1 LIQPRS
7 SHLTYGTGT
16 LPGGGQLPF
25 LATKIVPARFRGLVA
40 RPRLLAILS
49 ELPAKRLGVIKAP
62 AGFGKSSLAAAWA
75 EKLEQNGNC
84 VGWLTIDSDDDE
96 ATRFLFYVSHALHN
110 ACPDVGA
117 GAIGLILEN
126 NLIDPTAIL
135 SSLINDLAEMEDD
148 IYLFLEDYHWLSAPR
163 IHQAVAYFLKHAPSH
178 CHVVLTTR
186 TEPPLSL
193 ATLRAQN
200 QLIEI
205 DAEALRL
212 DMQETQ
218 AFLDSIRPGV
228 LELSDVQLLQRK
240 TEGWPAALRIVASM
254 PSQSGLAFKE
264 YVHSLSGSQRPI
276 AAYLS
281 EMLDTLPV
289 EMVNFM
295 LRTAI
300 LDRLSGPLC
309 EAVTG
314 LSSSRTI
321 LASLAQRQMLLTPLD
336 NDGVW
341 FRYHTLLVEY
351 LRQRLEAD
359 RGIEVPEL
367 QGRAALWY
375 ASHELR
381 TEAVQHAI
389 AAGASDRAISWIKN
403 CAMALIKRG
412 DLFTLLEWQRQFP
425 DELMRGQYEVRL
437 AIAWGLSLAL
447 RFDEALKLATDIEG
461 DIAAMRLPESDLL
474 HECQAIRSVAIVLKD
489 DSERA
494 LPLAQDCMNRSSDP
508 WTANVASNV
517 VRLSHMKA
525 GNLKQFHA
533 TPWIPYSV
541 EEDRRNVFA
550 SVYRH
555 CLNGLAEERQTRLAA
570 ADGHYREGLRIAEQ
584 DVGPNSIAA
593 ALPASLI
600 ARIKYE
606 QGQLDEAEAWVIDR
620 ASLISSGT
628 MLDCVWSAYFVLAR
642 VATARMNF
650 ERARTLLERA
660 ENQGIARDWG
670 RLSAGAIAE
679 QARLYMN
686 DGRLDEA
693 AACVDRLERLA
704 RKYPAPRPCAWS
716 EIEWY
721 HKLARAHLLGQQA
734 RSDEAIAILQQ
745 LQGEAEAMQHRQFL
759 IRIAIRLSAVQLSS
773 GKVAEAA
780 SRFRRVLAACA
791 AAGLYQT
798 VLDEGPIISDL
809 LQTTR
814 ESGNVTTDMLPY
826 VDRLVA
832 GLQRA
837 GQDRLAPTSGARI
850 LSALSPRETDILTLI
865 AEGLSNKE
873 IARSLDIGPE
883 TVKSYLKSVF
893 TKLGVE
899 RRAQAVSRAQTLG
912 LVTTQ

>member
-7 SHLTYGTGT
+7 SNPAIGTGT
-16 LPGGGQLPF
+16 LPARGPLSF
-25 LATKIVPARFRGLVA
+25 LATKILPARFGGLVA

-49 ELPAKRLGVIKAP
+49 ELAARRLAVIKAP
-62 AGFGKSSLAAAWA
+62 AGFGKTSLAAAWA
-75 EKLEQNGNC
+75 EKLGQSGNY

-96 ATRFLFYVSHALHN
+96 ATRFLFYVSQALHH

-135 SSLINDLAEMEDD
+135 SSLINDLAEIEDD
-148 IYLFLEDYHWLSAPR
+148 IYLFLEDYHWLRASR
-163 IHQAVAYFLKHAPSH
+163 IHQTVGYFLKHAPSH

-186 TEPPLSL
+186 AEPPLPL

-200 QLIEI
+200 QMIEI
-205 DAEALRL
+205 DAVALRF
-212 DMQETQ
+212 DIQETK
-218 AFLDSIRPGV
+218 AFLDGTKASV
-228 LELSDVQLLQRK
+228 LELPDVQLLQHK
-240 TEGWPAALRIVASM
+240 TEGWPAALRIISSI
-254 PSQSGLAFKE
+254 PSQSGSSLKE
-264 YVHSLSGSQRPI
+264 YVHNLSGSQRPI
-276 AAYLS
+276 AAYLA
-281 EMLDTLPV
+281 EMLDGLPV
-289 EMVNFM
+289 ELVDFM

-314 LSSSRTI
+314 SSSSRTI
-321 LASLAQRQMLLTPLD
+321 LASLAERQMLLTPLD

-341 FRYHTLLVEY
+341 FRYHALLAEY
-351 LRQRLEAD
+351 LRQRLKAD

-367 QGRAALWY
+367 HGRAALWH
-375 ASHELR
+375 ASQEFW
-381 TEAVQHAI
+381 TEAVQHSI
-389 AAGASDRAISWIKN
+389 AAGASDKAISWMKN
-403 CAMALIKRG
+403 CAMALIKKG
-412 DLFTLLEWQRQFP
+412 DLFTLLAWQRQFP
-425 DELMRGQYEVRL
+425 DELMRGQPEVRL
-437 AIAWGLSLAL
+437 AIAWGLALAL
-447 RFDEALKLATDIEG
+447 RFDEALKLATDIED
-461 DIAAMRLPESDLL
+461 DIVATRLPDSDLL
-474 HECQAIRSVAIVLKD
+474 CECQAIRAVAIALKD

-494 LPLAQDCMNRSSDP
+494 LPLAQACLNRSSDP

-517 VRLSHMKA
+517 VRFGHMKA

-555 CLNGLAEERQTRLAA
+555 CLKGLAEERQIRLVV
-570 ADGHYREGLRIAEQ
+570 ADGHYREGLRVAEQ
-584 DVGPNSIAA
+584 YVGPDSLAA
-593 ALPASLI
+593 ALPAGLI

-620 ASLISSGT
+620 VSLISSGT
-628 MLDCVWSAYFVLAR
+628 ILDCMWSTYFVIAR
-642 VATARMNF
+642 VAAARMNF
-650 ERARTLLERA
+650 ERACTILERA
-660 ENQGIARDWG
+660 ENQGVARDWG

-679 QARLYMN
+679 QARLYLN

-716 EIEWY
+716 EIEWR

-734 RSDEAIAILQQ
+734 RADEAIAILQQ
-745 LQGEAEAMQHRQFL
+745 LQREAEAMQHRQFL
-759 IRIAIRLSAVQLSS
+759 ISIGIRLSAVQLTS

-798 VLDEGPIISDL
+798 VLDEGSITSKL
-809 LQTTR
+809 LQATK
-814 ESGNVTTDMLPY
+814 ESGSVKAELIPY
-826 VDRLVA
+826 VDRLEA

-837 GQDRLAPTSGARI
+837 GQDRLAPTSGART
-850 LSALSPRETDILTLI
+850 LSALTPRETGILTLI

-883 TVKSYLKSVF
+883 SVKTHLKSIF

-899 RRAQAVSRAQTLG
+899 KRAQAVSRAQTLG
-912 LVTTQ
+912 LVATQ

>member
-1 LIQPRS
+1 
-7 SHLTYGTGT
+7 
-16 LPGGGQLPF
+16 
-25 LATKIVPARFRGLVA
+25 
-40 RPRLLAILS
+40 
-49 ELPAKRLGVIKAP
+49 
-62 AGFGKSSLAAAWA
+62 
-75 EKLEQNGNC
+75 
-84 VGWLTIDSDDDE
+84 
-96 ATRFLFYVSHALHN
+96 
-110 ACPDVGA
+110 
-117 GAIGLILEN
+117 
-126 NLIDPTAIL
+126 
-135 SSLINDLAEMEDD
+135 
-148 IYLFLEDYHWLSAPR
+148 
-163 IHQAVAYFLKHAPSH
+163 
-178 CHVVLTTR
+178 
-186 TEPPLSL
+186 
-193 ATLRAQN
+193 
-200 QLIEI
+200 
-205 DAEALRL
+205 
-212 DMQETQ
+212 
-218 AFLDSIRPGV
+218 
-228 LELSDVQLLQRK
+228 
-240 TEGWPAALRIVASM
+240 
-254 PSQSGLAFKE
+254 
-264 YVHSLSGSQRPI
+264 
-276 AAYLS
+276 
-281 EMLDTLPV
+281 
-289 EMVNFM
+289 M
-295 LRTAI
+295 LRTVI

-314 LSSSRTI
+314 SRSSRTI

-341 FRYHTLLVEY
+341 FRYHTMLAEY

-359 RGIEVPEL
+359 RGTETPEL
-367 QGRAALWY
+367 HRRASLWY
-375 ASHELR
+375 ASQKLW

-389 AAGASDRAISWIKN
+389 AAGDSERAISWIKN
-403 CAMALIKRG
+403 CAMALIRRG

-425 DELMRGQYEVRL
+425 DELMRGQCEVRL
-437 AIAWGLSLAL
+437 AIAWGLALAL

-461 DIAAMRLPESDLL
+461 YITAMRLPEGDLRY
-474 HECQAIRSVAIVLKD
+474 ECQAIRSVAIALKD

-494 LPLAQDCMNRSSDP
+494 LPLAQDCVNGSSDP
-508 WTANVASNV
+508 WIANVASNV
-517 VRLSHMKA
+517 VRFGHMKA

-555 CLNGLAEERQTRLAA
+555 CLKGLAEERQIRLAA
-570 ADGHYREGLRIAEQ
+570 ADGHYREALRIAEQ
-584 DVGPNSIAA
+584 DVGPDSIAA

-600 ARIKYE
+600 ARIRYE

-628 MLDCVWSAYFVLAR
+628 MLDCVWSAYFVIAR

-650 ERARTLLERA
+650 ERARTILERA
-660 ENQGIARDWG
+660 ENQGVARDWG

-679 QARLYMN
+679 QARLYLN

-704 RKYPAPRPCAWS
+704 RKYPAPRPCAWT

-734 RSDEAIAILQQ
+734 RPDEAISILQQ
-745 LQGEAEAMQHRQFL
+745 LQREAEAMQHRQFL
-759 IRIAIRLSAVQLSS
+759 ICIAIRLAAVQLSA

-791 AAGLYQT
+791 AADLYQT
-798 VLDEGPIISDL
+798 VLDEGPLISDL
-809 LQTTR
+809 LRTTQ
-814 ESGNVTTDMLPY
+814 ESGNVTTDFIPY

-832 GLQRA
+832 GLQQG
-837 GQDRLAPTSGARI
+837 GQDRLAPASGARI

-883 TVKSYLKSVF
+883 TVKSHLKSIF

-912 LVTTQ
+912 LVTTR